1 MVLAIF
7 AGVVPRSSTEVSV
20 IAGLLL
26 MALGYALLGST
37 PVELARAP
45 PFLPAV
51 RAADVR
57 PEWRRIVGT
66 DRTGEEVTPNLIQER
81 QADDG

>member
-1 MVLAIF
+1 M
-7 AGVVPRSSTEVSV
+7 

-37 PVELARAP
+37 PAELARAP

-51 RAADVR
+51 RRGVR
-57 PEWRRIVGT
+57 PERRRSGGT
-66 DRTGEEVTPNLIQER
+66 DRKGEEATPDRIQER
-81 QADDG
+81 QQR